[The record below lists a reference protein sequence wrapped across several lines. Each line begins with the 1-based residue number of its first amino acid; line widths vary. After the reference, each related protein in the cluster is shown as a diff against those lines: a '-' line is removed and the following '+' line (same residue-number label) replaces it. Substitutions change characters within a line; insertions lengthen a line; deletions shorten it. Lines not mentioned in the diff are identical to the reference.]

1 METLAVDIASQ
12 GIRPLPCLDRRR
24 QGVVVGHQSRIAPA
38 PASVRSPRFS
48 VMLPTY
54 EPDEK
59 LCRALAS
66 VLSQAPSTDQMQI
79 SVVDDASKRSDVAA
93 LVHAAD
99 PSGRVEL
106 IRHDRRLGLGGNWNR
121 AVAAARG
128 DLVHLLHQDDYVLP
142 GFYRRIDEV
151 FHRTPSVGMAFCRCR
166 IVDGDDRLIK
176 ISSRLRWTP
185 GTIHGWLPRIAQRQ
199 RVQCPAAVVARST
212 YESVGGYRTDLC
224 LALDWEMWVRIAARH
239 EVGYEPRTLA
249 AYCRHEANESARL
262 AASGAV
268 WPDIVQAIAIN
279 AASFPEGSRAKFVR
293 RSTEWYAGSA
303 RRAAATRLARG
314 DADAARQT
322 MSYVPRLLAL
332 AARHDGL
339 GALGRTA
346 GATRRVA

>member
-1 METLAVDIASQ
+1 MTAAASF
-12 GIRPLPCLDRRR
+12 
-24 QGVVVGHQSRIAPA
+24 SSS
-38 PASVRSPRFS
+38 ASYASSPRFS

-59 LCRALAS
+59 LCRALLS
-66 VLSQAPSTDQMQI
+66 VLAQAPSADQMQI
-79 SVVDDASKRSDVAA
+79 SVVDDASERADVAA

-99 PSGRVEL
+99 PAGRVEV
-106 IRHDRRLGLGGNWNR
+106 IRNESRLRLGGNWNR
-121 AVAAARG
+121 AVAFARG

-142 GFYRRIDEV
+142 GFYGRMHEIFR
-151 FHRTPSVGMAFCRCR
+151 RTPAIGMAFCRCR
-166 IVDGDDRLIK
+166 IVDGDNRLIK
-176 ISSRLRWTP
+176 TSSRLRWTA
-185 GTIHGWLPRIAQRQ
+185 GTIHGWLPKIALRQ

-262 AASGAV
+262 ASSGAV
-268 WPDIVQAIAIN
+268 WPDLVQAIAVN
-279 AASFPEGSRAKFVR
+279 AASLPEASRAALVR
-293 RSTEWYAGSA
+293 RSAAWYAGSA
-303 RRAAATRLARG
+303 RRAAATQLARG
-314 DADAARQT
+314 DATAARQT

-332 AARHDGL
+332 ARDGDVQT
-339 GALGRTA
+339 AVAHPA

>member
-1 METLAVDIASQ
+1 
-12 GIRPLPCLDRRR
+12 
-24 QGVVVGHQSRIAPA
+24 
-38 PASVRSPRFS
+38 
-48 VMLPTY
+48 MLPTY

-59 LCRALAS
+59 LRRALAS
-66 VLSQAPSTDQMQI
+66 VLSQAPPAGQMQI
-79 SVVDDASKRSDVAA
+79 SVVDDASKRSDVQA

-106 IRHDRRLGLGGNWNR
+106 VRHDHRLGLGGNWNR

-142 GFYRRIDEV
+142 GFYGRMSEAFR
-151 FHRTPSVGMAFCRCR
+151 RTPSIGMAFCRCR
-166 IVDGDDRLIK
+166 IVDGDNHRIK
-176 ISSRLRWTP
+176 TSSRLRWTS

-212 YESVGGYRTDLC
+212 YEAVGGYRTDLC
-224 LALDWEMWVRIAARH
+224 LALDWEMWVRIAARY

-268 WPDIVQAIAIN
+268 WPDLVQAIAIN
-279 AASFPEGSRAKFVR
+279 AASLPEASRADLVH
-293 RSTEWYAGSA
+293 RSARWYAGSA
-303 RRAAATRLARG
+303 RRAAAAQLARG

-322 MSYVPRLLAL
+322 MSYVPRLLDL
-332 AARHDGL
+332 AAHHGGPGTVARPSG
-339 GALGRTA
+339 T
-346 GATRRVA
+346 TRRVA